1 MRKFI
6 PILSLIVVFGVLLTG
21 CDRAL
26 QTVNPM
32 LGETIKDEEYAMDPP
47 LEERA
52 AHRNTGDCISNVI
65 VSNGSGLRTLKHC
78 LIQQEGITD
87 PEELKEIEGITSSTE
102 LLDLIEKRRGITDP
116 EEEESSE

>member
-1 MRKFI
+1 MKKLI
-6 PILSLIVVFGVLLTG
+6 PILSLILAFGVLLTG

-32 LGETIKDEEYAMDPP
+32 LEETIKAEEYAMDPP
-47 LEERA
+47 PDV
-52 AHRNTGDCISNVI
+52 RNTGDCISNVL
-65 VSNGSGLRTLKHC
+65 VSNGRGLRALKEC

-87 PEELKEIEGITSSTE
+87 SEELKKIEGITDAGE
-102 LLDLIEKRRGITDP
+102 LLDLIEKRHRSIDP